1 MTLLAHV
8 RSWVARHPRVYWT
21 VVVGLALVAGCQLH
35 TTAQQFDAATRAWGE
50 SVTVWVATADL
61 APGDPV
67 AAQATAF
74 PSALAAPGRLDRDP
88 TGLVAVQH
96 IGAGDVVRVVDIGRA
111 GLDLLPREWRGVSIA
126 VDSAALTLAP
136 GTRVDVVAVGALVVA
151 DAVVVAVADGA
162 VTVGVPADAAPAVA
176 DAAQHG
182 EASLVV
188 RSD

>member
-1 MTLLAHV
+1 
-8 RSWVARHPRVYWT
+8 
-21 VVVGLALVAGCQLH
+21 
-35 TTAQQFDAATRAWGE
+35 
-50 SVTVWVATADL
+50 
-61 APGDPV
+61 
-67 AAQATAF
+67 
-74 PSALAAPGRLDRDP
+74 
-88 TGLVAVQH
+88 
-96 IGAGDVVRVVDIGRA
+96 VVDIGRA

-162 VTVGVPADAAPAVA
+162 VTVGVPADAAPAGA

>member
-21 VVVGLALVAGCQLH
+21 VVVGLALAAAVQLH
-35 TTAQQFDAATRAWGE
+35 TRARQLDAATRAWGDT
-50 SVTVWVATADL
+50 VTVWVATADL

-67 AAQATAF
+67 SAQAVAY
-74 PSALAAPGRLDRDP
+74 PSALTAPGRLDRDP

-96 IGAGDVVRVVDIGRA
+96 IGTGDVVRMVDVGRA

-126 VDSAALTLAP
+126 VDSAALALAP
-136 GTRVDVVAVGALVVA
+136 GTRVDVVAVGALVVG
-151 DAVVVAVADGA
+151 DAVVVAVADGT

-188 RSD
+188 RAD

>member
-8 RSWVARHPRVYWT
+8 RSWVARHPRLYWT
-21 VVVGLALVAGCQLH
+21 VVVALAVVAGANLH
-35 TTAQQFDAATRAWGE
+35 ARAQRLDAATRAWGE
-50 SVTVWVATADL
+50 TVTVWVATADL

-67 AAQATAF
+67 AAQAGAF

-96 IGAGDVVRVVDIGRA
+96 IGAGDVVRTSDVGRS
-111 GLDLLPREWRGVSIA
+111 GLDLLPGQWRGVSIV
-126 VDSAALTLAP
+126 VDAAAFALVP
-136 GTRVDVVAVGALVVA
+136 GTRVDVVATGALVVG
-151 DAVVVAVADGA
+151 DAVVVAVTDGA

-188 RSD
+188 RAD

>member
-35 TTAQQFDAATRAWGE
+35 TTAQQLDAATRAWGE

-162 VTVGVPADAAPAVA
+162 VTVGVPADAAPAGA

>member
-21 VVVGLALVAGCQLH
+21 VVIGLALVTAVQLR
-35 TTAQQFDAATRAWGE
+35 TRAQQLDTATRAWGDT
-50 SVTVWVATADL
+50 VTVWVATADL

-67 AAQATAF
+67 SAQAVAY
-74 PSALAAPGRLDRDP
+74 PSALTAPGRLDRDP
-88 TGLVAVQH
+88 VGLVALQH
-96 IGAGDVVRVVDIGRA
+96 IGIGDVVRMVDVGRS
-111 GLDLLPREWRGVSIA
+111 GLDLLPREWRGVSIT
-126 VDSAALTLAP
+126 VDSAALALAP
-136 GTRVDVVAVGALVVA
+136 GTRVDVVAVGVLVVG
-151 DAVVVAVADGA
+151 DAVVVAVADGT

-188 RSD
+188 RAD

>member
-35 TTAQQFDAATRAWGE
+35 TTAQQLDAATRAWGE

-74 PSALAAPGRLDRDP
+74 PSALAAPGRLNRDP

-96 IGAGDVVRVVDIGRA
+96 IGAGSFCAIRGAIKIQILANVYNFSSVVHR
-111 GLDLLPREWRGVSIA
+111 IA
-126 VDSAALTLAP
+126 
-136 GTRVDVVAVGALVVA
+136 
-151 DAVVVAVADGA
+151 
-162 VTVGVPADAAPAVA
+162 
-176 DAAQHG
+176 
-182 EASLVV
+182 
-188 RSD
+188 